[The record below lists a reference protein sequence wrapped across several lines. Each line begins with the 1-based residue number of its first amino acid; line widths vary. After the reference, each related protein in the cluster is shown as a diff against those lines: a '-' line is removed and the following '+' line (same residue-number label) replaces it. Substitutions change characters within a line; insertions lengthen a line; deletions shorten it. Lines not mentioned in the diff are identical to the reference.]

1 MDYEILDH
9 PADIGFRV
17 RAPTRDEAYAKA
29 ACALFSLLATG
40 PREGDTHQKELVE
53 VEGEDECALL
63 YELLEAAL
71 ILFET
76 ERFHATRARVT
87 ITDTGDGLSLS
98 ARLAGSTAA
107 GADGRTRTTSR
118 PSRITRC
125 ASWAARTGGP
135 SRSMWTSDPAC
146 PAPNTI
152 TFKNEVAYYG

>member
-29 ACALFSLLATG
+29 ACALFSLLAKG
-40 PREGDTHQKELVE
+40 PLEGDTHQEELVE

-87 ITDTGDGLSLS
+87 ITETVDGLALS

-107 GADGRTRTTSR
+107 GAGWMRPYDVKAVTYHQMRVVGGTDG
-118 PSRITRC
+118 
-125 ASWAARTGGP
+125 
-135 SRSMWTSDPAC
+135 WT
-146 PAPNTI
+146 I
-152 TFKNEVAYYG
+152 EVYVDI